1 MFYIHLFSVW
11 IYIYF
16 ILYIHKIIPFNP
28 TPIFL
33 IILIRDILHF
43 IVLYQKNIKIK
54 KNLATLIRLF
64 FAISWHSLPLLY
76 LLFIYYIN
84 YNTYNT
90 KTKSYNIINSI
101 FACIILWIIYNIF
114 CKYNNLTVKMI
125 YKKVIDDNF
134 PNTYDYIINRFNTIF
149 EFIIIL
155 SITLY
160 INFIIFY
167 KLFYK
172 SS

>member
-43 IVLYQKNIKIK
+43 IVLYQKNIKVK

-64 FAISWHSLPLLY
+64 LLY
-76 LLFIYYIN
+76 RGTLYHYYI
-84 YNTYNT
+84 YFLY
-90 KTKSYNIINSI
+90 
-101 FACIILWIIYNIF
+101 IILIIT
-114 CKYNNLTVKMI
+114 L
-125 YKKVIDDNF
+125 
-134 PNTYDYIINRFNTIF
+134 
-149 EFIIIL
+149 IIL
-155 SITLY
+155 
-160 INFIIFY
+160 
-167 KLFYK
+167 K
-172 SS
+172 